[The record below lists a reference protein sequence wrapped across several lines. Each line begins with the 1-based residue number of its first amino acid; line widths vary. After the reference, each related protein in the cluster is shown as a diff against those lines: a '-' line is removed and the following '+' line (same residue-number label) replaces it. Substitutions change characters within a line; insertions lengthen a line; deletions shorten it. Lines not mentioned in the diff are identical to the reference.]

1 MHQNQRTT
9 VLDIPFDRVT
19 EQQVLARIFNH
30 LLAASNFHKPR
41 EHKLKPLFIATP
53 NPEML
58 LEAAKNEPFKKVLQS
73 TDINIADGIGILWAA
88 TYLASLSNNPSYLE
102 RFTTWLQTLF
112 TILFAPKSLTKII
125 PERLTGVD
133 VMQQICVQLG
143 QSTSLQDIRIFFL
156 GAQPGV
162 AEKTAQTLQKNMGLQ
177 SSQIAGTASGSP
189 HSNDEEEMRKL
200 INNAKPDILF
210 VAFGAPKQELWL
222 ERNLPYL
229 QTVKVAIGVGGAFD
243 FIAGIRKRAP
253 HWMQKLGIEWLYR
266 VIQQPS
272 RIRRIY
278 NATVKFPIRIL
289 LSQR

>member
-1 MHQNQRTT
+1 
-9 VLDIPFDRVT
+9 
-19 EQQVLARIFNH
+19 
-30 LLAASNFHKPR
+30 
-41 EHKLKPLFIATP
+41 
-53 NPEML
+53 
-58 LEAAKNEPFKKVLQS
+58 
-73 TDINIADGIGILWAA
+73 
-88 TYLASLSNNPSYLE
+88 
-102 RFTTWLQTLF
+102 
-112 TILFAPKSLTKII
+112 
-125 PERLTGVD
+125 
-133 VMQQICVQLG
+133 MQQICVQLG